1 MNWNLIKEKYPK
13 VADKLIK
20 HYQIDDSLIGYRYF
34 MEDYLRRNLYD
45 FFDENGI
52 HISIM
57 HNHYYEDNMDNTLH
71 EFFDWS
77 VTVDSQY
84 VADGDVEEPTRTEA
98 EEQSFLKAFEI
109 LEEKL

>member
-45 FFDENGI
+45 FFDGEGI
-52 HISIM
+52 IIEIGFSPG
-57 HNHYYEDNMDNTLH
+57 NKVLPGDTVFYYDFCIDD
-71 EFFDWS
+71 FP
-77 VTVDSQY
+77 
-84 VADGDVEEPTRTEA
+84 VAESKDYYKTRTEA